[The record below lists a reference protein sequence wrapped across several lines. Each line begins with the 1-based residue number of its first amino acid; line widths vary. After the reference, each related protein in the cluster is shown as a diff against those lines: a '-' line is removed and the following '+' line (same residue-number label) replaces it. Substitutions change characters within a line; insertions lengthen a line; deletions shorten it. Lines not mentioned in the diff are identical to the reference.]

1 MNISYSITSDIFS
14 KEKQDERDKEARD
27 YVTQSGGRDDDL
39 FGKAENFS
47 ERQYKN
53 DKGGD
58 VENPVYGTKM
68 PWDLRFAY
76 AATYSNAR
84 RQNEIS
90 NNSLMFSGNIQLSP
104 RWSVGVSSG
113 YDFVNKGFTLTQFRF
128 ARDLKS
134 FRMDF
139 SWTPFGT
146 YERWYFFLGIKSS
159 ILQDIKWE
167 SRSQPPVSIR

>member
-1 MNISYSITSDIFS
+1 
-14 KEKQDERDKEARD
+14 
-27 YVTQSGGRDDDL
+27 
-39 FGKAENFS
+39 
-47 ERQYKN
+47 
-53 DKGGD
+53 
-58 VENPVYGTKM
+58 M

-167 SRSQPPVSIR
+167 SRSQPPVSIQ